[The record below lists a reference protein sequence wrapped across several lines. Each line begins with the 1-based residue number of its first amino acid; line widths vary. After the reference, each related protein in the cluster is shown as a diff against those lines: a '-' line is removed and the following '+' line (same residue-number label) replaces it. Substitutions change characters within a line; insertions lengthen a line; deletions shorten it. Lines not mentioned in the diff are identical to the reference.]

1 MKNYRFRRIKKVI
14 NFFGRLGMI
23 ANISLA
29 CFIAMFI
36 PVIIIGNVMYR
47 SSVDLAFEKTVS
59 SSKQIMHSARTDITK
74 RAEIARKV
82 AVKLSQQPQIV
93 NYLMAKKYNDES
105 EIFDAEFFVQ
115 NFLNYSL
122 DFVQSGIYQVS
133 IYFFNPYQKEHGF
146 FYKADSVSQHLWFS
160 QFMNND
166 KDEKW
171 YYPFNPL
178 RYGHET
184 HKHDDVFFRF
194 IKKIRNIDNQVIG
207 VAVVDVLEE
216 DMLSL
221 ANINEGL
228 GGDLFFVLDLSAN
241 LLNRSA
247 GLSYGEMNR
256 IRKNINSQN
265 DSFILDGNVYT
276 YEVLKP
282 LELILVLRKSLQEFK
297 ETTYRNLYRLLF
309 GAAAGFIF
317 VEGVIIFIIK
327 WNLGRIKKGINVLN
341 VAAKGN
347 FNIRIPEGYDDET
360 GKILSDM
367 NSVISALAENVESL
381 VKKETAHKDAQ
392 LTALQFQINS
402 HFIYNTID
410 SFRMRLQLQKDYEL
424 ADAISFFGKMIRYNV
439 SNTAKFV
446 TLKEE
451 TEYVEKYCLI
461 QKIRYGDK
469 IRIMIDLPENL
480 KNYKIM
486 KFMLQ
491 PVVENSLKHGFD
503 GENVLVIKIWFEI
516 KGSSLLIFVEDNGLG
531 INLKHLQKLNYKFK
545 YSAPYGHVNYS
556 AAPNYEKEQFSSSKV
571 NNIGLDNINNR
582 IKLFYGE
589 QYYIKLESIP
599 GEFTRTV
606 ITIPYV
612 V

>member
-1 MKNYRFRRIKKVI
+1 
-14 NFFGRLGMI
+14 MI

-36 PVIIIGNVMYR
+36 PVIIIGNVMYK

-59 SSKQIMHSARTDITK
+59 SSRQLMHSAKTDIIK

-82 AVKLSQQPQIV
+82 AAKISQQPQII
-93 NYLMAKKYNDES
+93 NYLQAKEFDTES
-105 EIFDAEFFVQ
+105 ERFEAQFFIQ

-122 DFVQSGIYQVS
+122 DFMQSGICQVS
-133 IYFFNPYQKEHGF
+133 IYFYNPYQQEYGF
-146 FYKADSVSQHLWFS
+146 FYRAESISQYLWYT
-160 QFMNND
+160 QFMNSS

-171 YYPFNPL
+171 FYPFNAAK
-178 RYGHET
+178 YGHEGY
-184 HKHDDVFFRF
+184 KQGDAVFRF
-194 IKKIRNIDNQVIG
+194 VKKIKTLDNELIG
-207 VAVVDVLEE
+207 IAVVDVLEE

-228 GGDLFFVLDLSAN
+228 GGDLFFVLDLSGN

-247 GLSYGEMNR
+247 GLSYGEMDR
-256 IRKNINSQN
+256 IRKNINSSK

-276 YEVLKP
+276 YEILKP
-282 LELILVLRKSLQEFK
+282 LELILVLRKSLSEFK

-309 GAAAGFIF
+309 GVFAGFVF
-317 VEGVIIFIIK
+317 VEAVIIFIIK
-327 WNLGRIKKGINVLN
+327 WNFSRIKKGINILN
-341 VAAKGN
+341 VAVKGK

-360 GKILSDM
+360 GKILRDM
-367 NSVISALAENVESL
+367 NDVISILGENVESL
-381 VKKETAHKDAQ
+381 IKKETAHKDAQ

-410 SFRMRLQLQKDYEL
+410 SFRMRLELQKDYEL

-469 IRIMIDLPENL
+469 IHISIDLPDNL

-491 PVVENSLKHGFD
+491 PIVENSLKHGFD
-503 GENVLVIKIWFEI
+503 GENLLAIKIWFEI
-516 KGSSLLIFVEDNGLG
+516 KSGSMLIYVEDNGMG
-531 INLKHLQKLNYKFK
+531 INPKHLQKLNYKFK
-545 YSAPYGHVNYS
+545 YSAPFGYTNYS
-556 AAPNYEKEQFSSSKV
+556 SAANYEKEQFSSSKV

-589 QYYIKLESIP
+589 QYYIKLDSMQ
-599 GEFTRTV
+599 GKYTRTI
-606 ITIPYV
+606 ITIPYIV
-612 V
+612 